1 VRGHAAAAEHVVV
14 LATVGAAR
22 RPLSGRRRRR
32 PARLDPGPAPAP
44 VTTAR
49 ATVIDA
55 RPFTGSDEAERWLGD
70 VDAAAHLDG
79 ALVVLE
85 RVIHL
90 QRLAASDPA
99 LPPPSLALA
108 LAARVGIGEGEQV
121 AEGRWRHAVALP
133 DTAGPRRGEAALRRH
148 ERLAALL
155 GGRDVALACETLA
168 LRARADLDAGRVR
181 EAAFQLAAALDAAAA
196 ELESWR
202 GRGDLGERLDELAAL
217 RPQAAAAVEQAR
229 AGGLDDA
236 RAATVERAL
245 GRLEAALRA
254 RTALGFE

>member
-1 VRGHAAAAEHVVV
+1 VVV
-14 LATVGAAR
+14 LATVGAPR
-22 RPLSGRRRRR
+22 RPLLGRRRRR
-32 PARLDPGPAPAP
+32 PAPLDPGPAPEP
-44 VTTAR
+44 VTTSR
-49 ATVIDA
+49 ATVVDA
-55 RPFTGSDEAERWLGD
+55 RPFTDPAEAERWLGTI
-70 VDAAAHLDG
+70 DAAAHLDE

-85 RVIHL
+85 RLVHL

-121 AEGRWRHAVALP
+121 AEGRWRHALALP
-133 DTAGPRRGEAALRRH
+133 DAARPRRGDAALRRH

-168 LRARADLDAGRVR
+168 LRARADLDAGRLR

-196 ELESWR
+196 ALESWR
-202 GRGDLGERLDELAAL
+202 GRGDLGERVDELAAL
-217 RPQAAAAVEQAR
+217 RADAASAVEQAR

-236 RAATVERAL
+236 RTQTVARAL